1 MANCNN
7 CIKNKDCCSMGKMS
21 GFCGGYSPAAVTN
34 REYFFGERLIADSIM
49 LLTYDDHPREEC
61 RLFKQTLK
69 EMTSHE
75 IIAWL
80 DAEKDRRFSW

>member
-49 LLTYDDHPREEC
+49 LLTYDNEC